1 MPPGSSVTL
10 ESQVS
15 ATITDPV
22 DVNVVIEYQV
32 LQVLGDH
39 AGNYSA
45 GKYGDKSLNLVYN
58 GPANTLQDKQDVVT
72 IKVSWNYL
80 SNLPI

>member
-22 DVNVVIEYQV
+22 DVTVVIEYQV

-39 AGNYSA
+39 AGKYSA
-45 GKYGDKSLNLVYN
+45 GKYGDESLNLVYN